1 MTREP
6 LMTELSEQDDSR
18 RALRGLTD
26 PEFFAHWATVRNRLI
41 LTQADSPERYEIKR
55 RYSAVLAEYRRR
67 IDGGMALTA

>member
-1 MTREP
+1 
-6 LMTELSEQDDSR
+6 MTELSEQGNSR
-18 RALRGLTD
+18 RALWELND

-41 LTQADSPERYEIKR
+41 LTPSDSPERSEIKR